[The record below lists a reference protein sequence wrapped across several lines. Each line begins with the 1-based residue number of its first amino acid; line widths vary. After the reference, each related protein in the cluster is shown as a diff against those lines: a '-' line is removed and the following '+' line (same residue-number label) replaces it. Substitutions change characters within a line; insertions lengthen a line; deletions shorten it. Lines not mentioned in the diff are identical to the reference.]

1 MKRDWCKK
9 RNTKKAT
16 TACQIL
22 DVPTID
28 KITGLHITQVK
39 NDGDSCVYGDPSA
52 PVNPALEAVG
62 SAIAKGF
69 TGSSVTIT
77 TGAGV
82 IVRLQALP
90 PGPEPKVEDHFNE
103 IPPGL
108 CDTPQLIS
116 GLNAAS
122 AICMGVENIAVVG
135 DGKFVFI
142 TYLASGSSATHEQG
156 AALGRAAAQRL

>member
-9 RNTKKAT
+9 RNTKKTT

-52 PVNPALEAVG
+52 PVNPALQAVG
-62 SAIAKGF
+62 SAIAKAF
-69 TGSSVTIT
+69 GSSVTIT

-135 DGKFVFI
+135 DGKLVII